1 MGSDGKG
8 HRYHRELVRGAVI
21 NTLGLVAKLVHP
33 LLFLVLTWLFGP
45 TLMAGYFLAVFIG
58 EIVSG
63 LIASGFVDATT
74 IYASHHAD
82 AEEGDEEAARSLYQV
97 LGNGF
102 AATLGV
108 SLLVVLAAL
117 LGSEA
122 LVRALYPDT
131 PELGPALVL
140 LGLSMPLLSFS
151 QVAIAAT
158 KARMRMEYD
167 AAILGFAL
175 PLLLLATS
183 LVAWWL
189 DAGLVG
195 LMAAHLVSQA
205 LVAAASGWALA
216 RHFDLGRLLRST
228 ARPVPHRPT
237 LVFAIPQSLNMTFNR
252 YITRLDVI
260 MLAAFGVGA
269 VQVAFYAT
277 AALLVSNLRQIKIV
291 FSTSL
296 APVAA
301 RHHGAGE
308 RRDFEAVLGRV
319 SRWTTTLIV
328 PALILTV
335 VLRDDI
341 MRFVDEAYVGDTTF
355 MLLLMIPPFLSCSFG
370 LAGNCITYCGHSRW
384 TLFNSVVV
392 AVLNT
397 GFNLLL
403 IPRWG
408 LLGAAV
414 ATAVA
419 ASLISALQLVELRM
433 LERVV
438 LRWRD
443 VYKPHLGLA
452 LVGAVLLL
460 LWDPAELPGLGFRLA
475 VGFGLVGAFVL
486 LMLLVR
492 HEELVG
498 ILRRT
503 AT

>member
-1 MGSDGKG
+1 MDSDGKG
-8 HRYHRELVRGAVI
+8 RRYHRQLVRGAVV

-45 TLMAGYFLAVFIG
+45 TLMGGYFLAISIG

-82 AEEGDEEAARSLYQV
+82 AEEGDAEAARSLYQV

-102 AATLGV
+102 AATLAV
-108 SLLVVLAAL
+108 SLLVVLAAV
-117 LGSEA
+117 LGSQA
-122 LVRALYPDT
+122 LVEALYPDT
-131 PELGPALVL
+131 PELAPALVL
-140 LGLSMPLLSFS
+140 LGLSMPLLAFS

-167 AAILGFAL
+167 AAILGFSL
-175 PLLLLATS
+175 PMLLLGTS
-183 LVAWWL
+183 VVVWWL
-189 DAGLVG
+189 DGGLVG
-195 LMAAHLVSQA
+195 LMAAHLVTQV

-216 RHFDLGRLLRST
+216 RHFDLGRLARTTL
-228 ARPVPHRPT
+228 RPVPHRPT
-237 LVFAIPQSLNMTFNR
+237 LVFAVPQSLNMTFNK

-308 RRDFEAVLGRV
+308 RSDFEAVLGRV

-355 MLLLMIPPFLSCSFG
+355 MLLLMIPPFLSCAFG
-370 LAGNCITYCGHSRW
+370 LAGNCVTYCGHSRW

-397 GFNLLL
+397 VFNVVF

-408 LLGAAV
+408 LLGAAL
-414 ATAVA
+414 ATALA
-419 ASLISALQLVELRM
+419 AGLISVLQLVELRL
-433 LERVV
+433 LEGVG
-438 LRWRD
+438 LRWRE
-443 VYKPHLGLA
+443 VYKPHLGFALVAAAVALMWDPAALPGLGLRIGVAFA
-452 LVGAVLLL
+452 LVGA
-460 LWDPAELPGLGFRLA
+460 FA
-475 VGFGLVGAFVL
+475 V
-486 LMLLVR
+486 LMLLMR
-492 HEELVG
+492 HDELTQ

-503 AT
+503 AA